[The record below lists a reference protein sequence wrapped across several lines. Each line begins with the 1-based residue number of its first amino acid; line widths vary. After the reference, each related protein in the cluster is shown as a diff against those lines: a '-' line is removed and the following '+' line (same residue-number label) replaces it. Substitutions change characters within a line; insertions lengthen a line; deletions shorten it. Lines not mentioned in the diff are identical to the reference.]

1 MKVVICW
8 SGMQGYV
15 AACLRALNQ
24 VATVDMHVFHLN
36 FNDLPLQEELL
47 AGISNERL
55 ATSAPNAGIADK
67 VVALNPD
74 VILLCGW
81 FYPQYR
87 QLAFDRRL
95 RRAKFVLGM
104 DTPWTGSWRQHVN
117 KIRLKPFMRRMEK
130 IIVAGT
136 KSADFAKR
144 LDAAPGKIVTGF
156 YGFDFSAFRDRGGK
170 LLDEAPE
177 WPKKFLFAGRYV
189 PEKGLPFLMDG
200 YQRYR
205 QRVADPWPLHCCGT
219 GPESALLKRE
229 GVRDL
234 GYVQP
239 SALPEL
245 FAGHGVF
252 VMPSLEEPWGVA
264 IGEAAATG
272 LPLVCSE
279 VCGAAVDLLRS
290 FYNGVTVPPGDAAAL
305 ADALEWMHNNHHRL
319 RTFGYRSRNLA
330 HPFSADA
337 WAERLHACFISVVN
351 GAA

>member
-1 MKVVICW
+1 VRVVICW

-24 VATVDMHVFHLN
+24 VPNVEMHVFHLD
-36 FNDLPLQEELL
+36 FYDLPFQEELL
-47 AGISNERL
+47 AGISNQRL
-55 ATSAPNAGIADK
+55 AASAPNTDLADK

-74 VILLCGW
+74 VVLLCGW

-87 QLAFDRRL
+87 QLAFEPRL

-104 DTPWTGSWRQHVN
+104 DTPWTGSWRQRVN
-117 KIRLKPFMRRMEK
+117 QIRLKPFMRRMEK
-130 IIVAGT
+130 IVVAGT

-156 YGFDFSAFRDRGGK
+156 YGFDFTAFCGRGGK
-170 LLDEAPE
+170 LLDGTPE

-189 PEKGLPFLMDG
+189 PEKGLPFLMAA

-205 QRVADPWPLHCCGT
+205 RRVSDPWPLHCCGI
-219 GPESALLKRE
+219 GPEADLLKRE

-239 SALPEL
+239 SGLPEL
-245 FAGHGVF
+245 FASHGVF

-279 VCGAAVDLLRS
+279 VCGAAVDVLRP

-305 ADALEWMHNNHHRL
+305 ANALEWMHNNHHRL
-319 RTFGYRSRNLA
+319 RTFGHRSRNLA
-330 HPFSADA
+330 HPFSAEA
-337 WAERLHACFISVVN
+337 WAERLHACFLSVVN
-351 GAA
+351 GRL

>member
-15 AACLRALNQ
+15 AACLRALDQ
-24 VATVDMHVFHLN
+24 VPGVDIHVFHLD
-36 FNDLPLQEELL
+36 FCDLPFQEELL

-55 ATSAPNAGIADK
+55 VASAPNTDIADK
-67 VVALNPD
+67 VAALHPD

-87 QLAFDRRL
+87 QLAFEPRL
-95 RRAKFVLGM
+95 GRAKFVLGM
-104 DTPWTGSWRQHVN
+104 DTPWTGSWQQRVN
-117 KIRLKPFMRRMEK
+117 QVRLKKFMRRMAK
-130 IIVAGT
+130 IVVAGT
-136 KSADFAKR
+136 KSADFARR

-156 YGFDFSAFRDRGGK
+156 YGFDFAAFCERGGQ
-170 LLDEAPE
+170 LLDETPE
-177 WPKKFLFAGRYV
+177 WPKKFLYAGRYV
-189 PEKGLPFLMDG
+189 PEKGLPFLMEG

-205 QRVADPWPLHCCGT
+205 QKVADPWPLHCCGT
-219 GPESALLKRE
+219 GPEADLLKRD

-279 VCGAAVDLLRS
+279 VCGAAVDLLRP
-290 FYNGVTVPPGDAAAL
+290 FYNGVTVPPADAAAL
-305 ADALEWMHNNHHRL
+305 ANALEWMHNNHDRL
-319 RTFGYRSRNLA
+319 RTFGHRSRNLA
-330 HPFSADA
+330 HPFSAEA
-337 WAERLHACFISVVN
+337 WAERLHACFNSVVN
-351 GAA
+351 GQT